1 MAKKPKIPTRKAR
14 KAATGGNA
22 RRGAR
27 ENTKQAKVVDLLR
40 RPEGATIAQLVKA
53 TGWQPHTVRGAL
65 AGALKKVSVAPS
77 HVSHC
82 LTCKAAQ
89 FQGSRLSR
97 RLMG

>member
-65 AGALKKVSVAPS
+65 AGALKK
-77 HVSHC
+77 
-82 LTCKAAQ
+82 
-89 FQGSRLSR
+89 RLGLEIKSEKPEDGER
-97 RLMG
+97 VYRIA

>member
-1 MAKKPKIPTRKAR
+1 MAKQPKNPARKAR
-14 KAATGGNA
+14 KAATEGNT

-65 AGALKKVSVAPS
+65 AGALKKRLGLAIKSEKPEDGERVYRVA
-77 HVSHC
+77 
-82 LTCKAAQ
+82 
-89 FQGSRLSR
+89 
-97 RLMG
+97 

>member
-1 MAKKPKIPTRKAR
+1 MAKKPKDPARKAR
-14 KAATGGNA
+14 KAATGGNT

-65 AGALKKVSVAPS
+65 AGAIKKRLGLKINSE
-77 HVSHC
+77 
-82 LTCKAAQ
+82 KAND
-89 FQGSRLSR
+89 GERTYR
-97 RLMG
+97 IV